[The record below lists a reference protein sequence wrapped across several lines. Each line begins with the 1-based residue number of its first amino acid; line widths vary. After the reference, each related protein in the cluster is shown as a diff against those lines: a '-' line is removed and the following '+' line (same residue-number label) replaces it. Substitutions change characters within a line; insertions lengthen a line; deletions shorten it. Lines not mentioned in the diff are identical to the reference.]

1 MIMKRMFALALMV
14 LLLHTAGAQNAT
26 QVVKDWERAK
36 AYTAE
41 YIAAMPEDGINYKPA
56 ADVRSFAEQ
65 MLHIAGANFMFAS
78 GASGKANP
86 QEGKNL
92 EKNDAYKTKAGLTQ
106 IVNESYDYVINAVKA
121 MQPAQMNES
130 IKLFNM
136 DMSREQALA
145 KAFEHGTHHRGQT
158 TLYLR
163 MKGVKPPQ
171 EKLF

>member
-1 MIMKRMFALALMV
+1 MKQTLFS
-14 LLLHTAGAQNAT
+14 LLFLLSIATTRAQS
-26 QVVKDWERAK
+26 QSQLVKDWERAK

-41 YIAAMPEDGINYKPA
+41 YLAAMPEDGINYKPTPE
-56 ADVRSFAEQ
+56 VRSFAEQ

-78 GASGKANP
+78 QVSGKANP
-86 QEGKNL
+86 HQGKDL
-92 EKNDAYKTKAGLTQ
+92 EKSDAYKTKASLTA
-106 IVNESYDYVINAVKA
+106 IVNESYDYVMNAA
-121 MQPAQMNES
+121 RSLSGSQMAEN

-136 DMSREQALA
+136 DMSREVALN
-145 KAFEHGTHHRGQT
+145 KLFEHGTHHRGQT

>member
-1 MIMKRMFALALMV
+1 MKRLIFFFSLL
-14 LLLHTAGAQNAT
+14 LLLHTAQAQGNA
-26 QVVKDWERAK
+26 QALKDWERAK

-41 YIAAMPEDGINYKPA
+41 YIAAMPEDGMGYKPS

-86 QEGKNL
+86 QQGKDL
-92 EKNDAYKTKAGLTQ
+92 EKMDNLKTKAALAAL
-106 IVNESYDYVINAVKA
+106 VAESYDYVINTAKG
-121 MQPAQMNES
+121 MQAAQMSES
-130 IKLFNM
+130 IKLFGM
-136 DMSREQALA
+136 DVTREQALA

-163 MKGVKPPQ
+163 MKGVKPPP